1 MNIRALVLVGVL
13 AIALIGFAVFAGSRT
28 EFSTSDIRF
37 VIFFG
42 IFYITL
48 ATVAMMVWGK
58 RQVRGRGLFGLPRWL
73 WVAFASLAASFATL
87 MLISIAAM
95 PWVGYKGFELIFG
108 SNPTLL
114 YGTAVLLSPLIAM
127 KLK

>member
-1 MNIRALVLVGVL
+1 MNIRALVLVGAL

-48 ATVAMMVWGK
+48 AAVAMMVWGK
-58 RQVRGRGLFGLPRWL
+58 RQVRGLFGLPRWL

-95 PWVGYKGFELIFG
+95 PWQGYKGFELIF
-108 SNPTLL
+108 SSDFLLL

>member
-1 MNIRALVLVGVL
+1 MNIRALVLVGAL

-37 VIFFG
+37 FIFFG

-58 RQVRGRGLFGLPRWL
+58 RQVRGLFALPRWL
-73 WVAFASLAASFATL
+73 WVAFASLAASFAAL

-95 PWVGYKGFELIFG
+95 PWVGYKGFELIF
-108 SNPTLL
+108 SSDFLLL